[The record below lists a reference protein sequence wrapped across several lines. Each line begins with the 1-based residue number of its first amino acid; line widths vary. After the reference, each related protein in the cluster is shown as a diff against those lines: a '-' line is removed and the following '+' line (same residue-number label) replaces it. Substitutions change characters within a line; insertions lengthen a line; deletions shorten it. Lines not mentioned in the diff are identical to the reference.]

1 MVIRIGTG
9 LLIIYIAVASA
20 GILGDRL
27 ATMVYFFRRIREAE
41 MPKPRR
47 QYGLICCAIALGIIL
62 VAGVILVAEHLGAW
76 WDYSVIR
83 R

>member
-9 LLIIYIAVASA
+9 LLIIYIAVAMA
-20 GILGDRL
+20 GIVGDRL
-27 ATMVYFFRRIREAE
+27 ATMVISFRSIRETE
-41 MPKPRR
+41 KPKPRR
-47 QYGLICCAIALGIIL
+47 QYGLICCAVVLGIIL
-62 VAGVILVAEHLGAW
+62 VAGVILVAERLGEW